1 MKKIN
6 SLFKTIMVVIMI
18 MTPMIFHAKNHDVKS
33 MAKHIDKV
41 YIAASPEILENKG
54 NVVTVTINTEFPPRY
69 FNKKTVMNITPILV
83 YEEGETILPS
93 MNFIGEKVD
102 GEGIVVTVL
111 PLMGGEN
118 SYLTGVFC

>member
-83 YEEGETILPS
+83 YEELL
-93 MNFIGEKVD
+93 F
-102 GEGIVVTVL
+102 
-111 PLMGGEN
+111 
-118 SYLTGVFC
+118 